1 VVGFLRLLVLCL
13 FGLQAAWAE
22 EPSSG
27 RQGTDF
33 SQWMTYYYVY
43 KDAAKMPDFLQWM
56 QNSQILEENE
66 SAEAPL
72 AAFLS
77 VIFAENPQRIASSAH
92 DVEYTGRA
100 REAVEYAPWLSG
112 NGETIARF
120 FGKTP
125 SYAESSPEPLSALI
139 PNNPGDLDLMWAAFF
154 ASGNILYLGKIVDV
168 LDDGVPL
175 TGNKTRDLATR
186 AAAKW
191 SLGSNMLQHERV
203 NRFVLEQMDARSG
216 AAKTELQKIVAQND
230 KGKHPFPA
238 RDGEFSAML
247 IVSDEK
253 SLQEYDKP
261 SSEGMQFQTVANAKR
276 GDMLAIK
283 VVFAGMQLTDDLM
296 ADVTYDLKMV
306 TPDGGLYDA
315 TDLTGMEALKG
326 KVPMRF
332 SIFDNR
338 SFIKVRFEP
347 QDPSGTYRIVAAI
360 NDNVGR
366 KRIPL
371 SAEVRLTD

>member
-1 VVGFLRLLVLCL
+1 
-13 FGLQAAWAE
+13 
-22 EPSSG
+22 
-27 RQGTDF
+27 
-33 SQWMTYYYVY
+33 
-43 KDAAKMPDFLQWM
+43 
-56 QNSQILEENE
+56 
-66 SAEAPL
+66 
-72 AAFLS
+72 
-77 VIFAENPQRIASSAH
+77 
-92 DVEYTGRA
+92 
-100 REAVEYAPWLSG
+100 
-112 NGETIARF
+112 
-120 FGKTP
+120 
-125 SYAESSPEPLSALI
+125 
-139 PNNPGDLDLMWAAFF
+139 
-154 ASGNILYLGKIVDV
+154 
-168 LDDGVPL
+168 
-175 TGNKTRDLATR
+175 
-186 AAAKW
+186 
-191 SLGSNMLQHERV
+191 
-203 NRFVLEQMDARSG
+203 
-216 AAKTELQKIVAQND
+216 
-230 KGKHPFPA
+230 
-238 RDGEFSAML
+238 ML

-253 SLQEYDKP
+253 SLQMTS

-371 SAEVRLTD
+371 SAEVEPGLMAVPVGAAARDLDPKRSARRQPSSRA